1 MADTNELEELIRVN
15 LHLKRD
21 LNPDI
26 FSHLEG
32 VAVKGRAEEIRYLMR
47 LGLLTHQGRMGAVA
61 APLTLATD
69 PQIEAQ
75 TNNQTQSEHS
85 NVSDEVSSSNE
96 LSDDPN
102 VIHRDNSDLDFGDD
116 LLSIG

>member
-1 MADTNELEELIRVN
+1 MADTNEQEELIRVN
-15 LHLKRD
+15 LHVKRD

-47 LGLLTHQGRMGAVA
+47 LGLLTQQGRMGAVA
-61 APLTLATD
+61 APPTFSNV
-69 PQIEAQ
+69 PQFEAQ
-75 TNNQTQSEHS
+75 SENQPQSELS
-85 NVSDEVSSSNE
+85 NAPKEVSSSNE

-116 LLSIG
+116 LLAIG